1 MSIEAQNIEVNQDV
15 QEHYI
20 IYDREITPNPDPQ
33 FNNNILVTWDNRS
46 NRLYFNMYYTFDDR
60 TLKDKEICVVWI
72 NANGD
77 KGMSLCE
84 DVTLENDR
92 LYFSWNVP
100 IEATYCAGIINFAVH
115 ITTDN
120 YIWNSLAGSVE
131 VKKGLITE
139 EFNNLEEAKLKPGW
153 VDYIEG
159 KYKLY
164 LVKLTQTEYA
174 ELEEKK
180 DTALYLVLQDDGSI
194 KQYLGETL
202 ISGGSGESHEEV
214 NVSVDTYGII
224 SAPDNFLQISVDDND
239 NATKINMI
247 VKAGTKVKIPDGFNA
262 DNSRKYIEY
271 EFETDTASTADIPPK
286 PGRAY
291 IVLTN
296 GGVIMGFNTYI
307 ISYHDNE
314 DNHIQNNGLNTAVF
328 IYRINENKS
337 YILTKPTSSSTPSYA
352 LTNGVVIGY
361 IDFNYTYDT
370 SSSSVKFVYNKSKVF
385 SKSTEL
391 VNSDTFYHF
400 LEQKPGICVNGDSYV
415 GAFGPT
421 ATKDCIIF
429 NDTESMS
436 NKIGGNYNT
445 IFGTGNSITNG
456 EYQLIIGDNNTL
468 ATVDI
473 SETSQKS
480 NVIIGNQ
487 NLLKGG
493 SSQYNY
499 IFGQNNTI
507 DYSRDSGNGTALG
520 TNGQAFCNLISGS
533 KHSIFT
539 NSYHNII
546 GGTEN
551 LLHNDESSCSLIV
564 GSKNVINNTTY
575 STVSGYNNVIYKN
588 SSYCIIGGRDNVATN
603 GVQDSL
609 IIGDG
614 NILPYTYQSIIGGDL
629 NKSLAGFGSI
639 GNTVYCVKGGTG
651 AKQNGGITNS
661 FIGGAYHTYTDSI
674 YESIVQGNTNKL
686 GNMNSC
692 IIGGALNEV
701 CLGSYANH
709 TIVCGQRV
717 YLRSAAVQSLA
728 IGLDINII
736 PSLNMSIVGGDK
748 VTATGNSSISQSIVC
763 GMELSINGGTYASC
777 ICGSD
782 TNLVTTNNS
791 NVITS
796 DTVAT
801 KEIYCSSVTGS
812 NHHIDRQI
820 NSCIIGGSYNTTS
833 ETVPTGGTAS
843 QLHSSIIV
851 GTQLK
856 TSSLSVT
863 NNNFAYGYSVFG
875 KFNVDEDKIFIVGN
889 GTSDNDRKNAMTID
903 HNNNMTVG
911 GTVSITDSA
920 DGTVIDLLAKIKE
933 LEQRISALES

>member
-60 TLKDKEICVVWI
+60 TLTDKEISVVWI

-100 IEATYCAGIINFAVH
+100 IEATYCAGIINFAIH

-139 EFNNLEEAKLKPGW
+139 EFNNLEEAKLQLGW

-164 LVKLTQTEYA
+164 LIKLTQTEYA

-202 ISGGSGESHEEV
+202 ISGGNGESHEEV

-224 SAPDNFLQISVDDND
+224 SAPDDFLQISTDDND
-239 NATKINMI
+239 NVTKINII
-247 VKAGTKVKIPDGFNA
+247 VKAGTKVKIPDGFND

-271 EFETDTASTADIPPK
+271 EFETDTAPSADISPR

-296 GGVIMGFNTYI
+296 GDVIMGFSTYI

-314 DNHIQNNGLNTAVF
+314 DNHIQNNSLNNPVF
-328 IYRINENKS
+328 VYRINENKS
-337 YILTKPTSSSTPSYA
+337 YILTKPTSSSTPSYE
-352 LTNGVVIGY
+352 LINGVVVGY
-361 IDFNYTYDT
+361 IDFNY
-370 SSSSVKFVYNKSKVF
+370 SNNASFSSVKFAYNKNKVF
-385 SKSTEL
+385 SKSMEL

-400 LEQKPGICVNGDSYV
+400 LEQKPGIWINGDSYV

-421 ATKDCIIF
+421 NTKECIIF

-456 EYQLIIGDNNTL
+456 EYQLIIVDNNTL
-468 ATVDI
+468 APVDI

-493 SSQYNY
+493 SSRFNY
-499 IFGQNNTI
+499 IFGYNNAI
-507 DYSRDSGNGTALG
+507 DYSNSLSGETPLG
-520 TNGQAFCNLISGS
+520 KNTYTSYNLISGENNR
-533 KHSIFT
+533 IYAQI
-539 NSYHNII
+539 NNNII
-546 GGTEN
+546 GGSEN
-551 LLHNDESSCSLIV
+551 TLHKGSCFNNLVV
-564 GSKNVINNTTY
+564 GGRNSIDGATY
-575 STVSGYNNVIYKN
+575 SIIGGYNNQIYEY
-588 SSYCIIGGRDNVATN
+588 SVYSILGGRDNVITN

-609 IIGDG
+609 IIGNG
-614 NILPYTYQSIIGGDL
+614 NILPYTYQSIIGGNS

-651 AKQNGGITNS
+651 AKQDGGITNS

-674 YESIVQGNTNKL
+674 QESIIQGNTNKL
-686 GNMNSC
+686 GTMNGC
-692 IIGGALNEV
+692 IVGGALNEV

-736 PSLNMSIVGGDK
+736 PSLNMSIVGGYN
-748 VTATGNSSISQSIVC
+748 VTVTGNSSIAQSIVC
-763 GMELSINGGTYASC
+763 GSQLSISGGTYASC
-777 ICGSD
+777 ICSSN

-791 NVITS
+791 NVITA

-820 NSCIIGGSYNTTS
+820 NSCIIGGSYNTIS
-833 ETVPTGGTAS
+833 ETIPTGGTAS

-863 NNNFAYGYSVFG
+863 NSIYAYGYAVFG
-875 KFNVDEDKIFIVGN
+875 KFNADEDKIFIVGN

-911 GTVSITDSA
+911 GTVNITDST

>member
-202 ISGGSGESHEEV
+202 ISGGNGESHEEV
-214 NVSVDTYGII
+214 NVSVDTYGIV
-224 SAPDNFLQISVDDND
+224 SAPDDFLQISIDDND

-247 VKAGTKVKIPDGFNA
+247 VKAGTKVKIPDGFND

-271 EFETDTASTADIPPK
+271 EFETDTASSADISPK

-337 YILTKPTSSSTPSYA
+337 YILTKPTSSSTPNYA
-352 LTNGVVIGY
+352 LTNGVVVGY
-361 IDFNYTYDT
+361 IDFNY
-370 SSSSVKFVYNKSKVF
+370 SNNASFSSVKFVYNKSKVF
-385 SKSTEL
+385 SKSMEL

-400 LEQKPGICVNGDSYV
+400 LEQKPGICVDGDSYV

-421 ATKDCIIF
+421 NTKECIIF

-468 ATVDI
+468 APVDI

-493 SSQYNY
+493 SSRFNY
-499 IFGQNNTI
+499 IFGYNNTI
-507 DYSRDSGNGTALG
+507 DYSNSLSGETPLG
-520 TNGQAFCNLISGS
+520 KNIYTTYNLISGENN
-533 KHSIFT
+533 HIYAQI
-539 NSYHNII
+539 NNNII
-546 GGTEN
+546 GGSEN
-551 LLHNDESSCSLIV
+551 ILHKDSCYNNLVTGARNSIV
-564 GSKNVINNTTY
+564 GATY
-575 STVSGYNNVIYKN
+575 SIISGYNNQIYEHSN
-588 SSYCIIGGRDNVATN
+588 YSIIGGTTNVITK
-603 GVQDSL
+603 GVQESL
-609 IIGDG
+609 IIGNG
-614 NILPYTYQSIIGGDL
+614 NILPNTYQSIIGGNS
-629 NKSLAGFGSI
+629 NKTLAGFGSI
-639 GNTVYCVKGGTG
+639 SGTVYCVSNGTG

-674 YESIVQGNTNKL
+674 YESIIQGNTNKL

-701 CLGSYANH
+701 CLGTYANH
-709 TIVCGQRV
+709 IIVCGQRV
-717 YLRSAAVQSLA
+717 YLRSSAVQSLVT
-728 IGLDINII
+728 GLDINII
-736 PSLNMSIVGGDK
+736 PSLNMSIVGGDN
-748 VTATGNSSISQSIVC
+748 VTATGNSSIAQSVVC
-763 GMELSINGGTYASC
+763 GSHLSINGGTYASC
-777 ICGSD
+777 ICSSS

-791 NVITS
+791 NVITA

-801 KEIYCSSVTGS
+801 KEIYSSSVTGS

-820 NSCIIGGSYNTTS
+820 NSCIIGGSYNTIS
-833 ETVPTGGTAS
+833 ETIPTGGTAS

-875 KFNVDEDKIFIVGN
+875 KFNADEDKIFIVGN

-911 GTVSITDSA
+911 GTVNITDST